1 MGDDS
6 WGNTTVDDD
15 AWGDSGPVLSTSATS
30 ELVNSRV
37 WMAWVATGICT
48 LSALCIPLG
57 QLWPGYIA
65 GVGAS
70 IVCMLAILDDRNRQS
85 NPNFVQGPPIEQ
97 WARWVRVASFLI
109 CLVHIVRLAQEAA
122 K

>member
-15 AWGDSGPVLSTSATS
+15 AWGDSGPVLSTSVTS
-30 ELVNSRV
+30 ELVHSRV
-37 WMAWVATGICT
+37 WVACVATGICT

>member
-15 AWGDSGPVLSTSATS
+15 AWGESGPVLSTSATS

>member
-1 MGDDS
+1 MGENR
-6 WGNTTVDDD
+6 WGNTPVADD
-15 AWGDSGPVLSTSATS
+15 AWEDSGPVLSTSASS

>member
-6 WGNTTVDDD
+6 WGNTVVDGDE
-15 AWGDSGPVLSTSATS
+15 WGDPGPDRSTSAAS
-30 ELVNSRV
+30 ELVHSRA
-37 WMAWVATGICT
+37 WMAWVATGICS
-48 LSALCIPLG
+48 LSVLFIPLG

-70 IVCMLAILDDRNRQS
+70 VICMLAILDDRERQS
-85 NPNFVQGPPIEQ
+85 NPNFVRGAHIEQ
-97 WARWVRVASFLI
+97 WARWVRIASFLI
-109 CLVHIVRLAQEAA
+109 CLVHILRLAQEAA

>member
-6 WGNTTVDDD
+6 WGKAVVDGDD
-15 AWGDSGPVLSTSATS
+15 WGDSGPVLSTPVTS
-30 ELVNSRV
+30 ELVHSRV
-37 WMAWVATGICT
+37 WMACVATGICT
-48 LSALCIPLG
+48 LSALFIPLG

-70 IVCMLAILDDRNRQS
+70 IVCMLAILDDRERQS
-85 NPNFVQGPPIEQ
+85 SPNFVRGAPIEQ
-97 WARWVRVASFLI
+97 WARWVRVASFLV

>member
-15 AWGDSGPVLSTSATS
+15 AWGDSGPALSTSATS

>member
-15 AWGDSGPVLSTSATS
+15 AWGDSGPVLSTSAS
-30 ELVNSRV
+30 LELVNSRV

>member
-6 WGNTTVDDD
+6 WGNATVDDD
-15 AWGDSGPVLSTSATS
+15 AWGDSGPVLSTSAAS
-30 ELVNSRV
+30 ELVHSRV
-37 WMAWVATGICT
+37 WMAGVATGICT
-48 LSALCIPLG
+48 LSALFIPLG

-70 IVCMLAILDDRNRQS
+70 IVCMLAILDDRERQCS
-85 NPNFVQGPPIEQ
+85 PNFVREAPVEQ
-97 WARWVRVASFLI
+97 WARWVRVASCLI
-109 CLVHIVRLAQEAA
+109 CLVHILRLAQEAA

>member
-15 AWGDSGPVLSTSATS
+15 AWGDSGPVLSTSAS
-30 ELVNSRV
+30 LELVNSRV

-57 QLWPGYIA
+57 QLWSGYIA